1 MTWHYFP
8 VANSDAHMSLYSSV
22 ENRFFFTLSL
32 DRSRILSHHDKF
44 QLLCI
49 IVFIKA
55 DKQNGLKIDHFNGI
69 YYFNKT
75 YYLVDDFD
83 WNSNEVYSIKIIF
96 CNLSYYLYENCLN
109 K

>member
-1 MTWHYFP
+1 M
-8 VANSDAHMSLYSSV
+8 
-22 ENRFFFTLSL
+22 
-32 DRSRILSHHDKF
+32 DRSRILSHHNKF

-75 YYLVDDFD
+75 YYLVDDL
-83 WNSNEVYSIKIIF
+83 NSNEVYSIKEYDFVISAII
-96 CNLSYYLYENCLN
+96 YT
-109 K
+109 KIV